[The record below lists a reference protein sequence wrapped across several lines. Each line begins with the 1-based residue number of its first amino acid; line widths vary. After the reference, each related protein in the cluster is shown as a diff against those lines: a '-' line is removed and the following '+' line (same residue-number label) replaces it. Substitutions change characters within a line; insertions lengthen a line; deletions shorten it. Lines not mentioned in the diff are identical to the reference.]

1 MNHRVVITGLG
12 IIAPNA
18 NSVEHFESA
27 LRQGISGIRHH
38 SSLQQLNFLCQVA
51 GTPQGV
57 EAIASRYFSEEQR
70 LGMNSSMMYA
80 SVAAVD
86 CWRDAGFEYSQ
97 NDDHNH
103 IDWTTGAIIGT
114 GIGGMD
120 TIGGELVPGVD
131 AGRVRRLGSTMVEQ
145 IMASASS
152 AKVGGLLGLGGQLSN
167 VSSACSSGT
176 EAIAS
181 AFYALKNGR
190 ACRFLAG
197 GVEGASPYIWGG
209 FDAMRVLV
217 KGFNEAPEKASRPMS
232 ASASGFVPSAGAGL
246 LMLETLESAEQRGA
260 RIYAEI
266 LSASVN
272 CGGQRQG
279 GSMTAPNPLGV
290 QRCIQSA
297 IEYATI
303 SPSEIDAI
311 NGHLT
316 GTMADKMELKNW
328 ATALGCKPNEL
339 PWINSTKSLIGHS
352 LGAAGGLEAV
362 ASVLQLNKGFIHGSL
377 NCEDIHP
384 ELEVFQDRIV
394 QRTQEKQ
401 IDVLAKA
408 SFGFGDVNA
417 CLILKRWQ

>member
-152 AKVGGLLGLGGQLSN
+152 AKVGGLLGLGGPTFKRIKCLQFGNRSH
-167 VSSACSSGT
+167 
-176 EAIAS
+176 
-181 AFYALKNGR
+181 R
-190 ACRFLAG
+190 QRFLC
-197 GVEGASPYIWGG
+197 
-209 FDAMRVLV
+209 L
-217 KGFNEAPEKASRPMS
+217 EK
-232 ASASGFVPSAGAGL
+232 
-246 LMLETLESAEQRGA
+246 
-260 RIYAEI
+260 
-266 LSASVN
+266 
-272 CGGQRQG
+272 RQG
-279 GSMTAPNPLGV
+279 
-290 QRCIQSA
+290 
-297 IEYATI
+297 
-303 SPSEIDAI
+303 
-311 NGHLT
+311 
-316 GTMADKMELKNW
+316 
-328 ATALGCKPNEL
+328 L
-339 PWINSTKSLIGHS
+339 PFSRGRRRRRFTLHMGR
-352 LGAAGGLEAV
+352 L
-362 ASVLQLNKGFIHGSL
+362 
-377 NCEDIHP
+377 
-384 ELEVFQDRIV
+384 
-394 QRTQEKQ
+394 
-401 IDVLAKA
+401 
-408 SFGFGDVNA
+408 
-417 CLILKRWQ
+417 